1 MGEMNNES
9 LKTYIIN
16 DRVKLLNT
24 IAKDIQNANFV
35 KNFTKYRDTYLNSE
49 VPVIDNK
56 KRKKKIQRF
65 RKISPYLAF
74 CASYRDS
81 KRDSQGKL
89 KDNVLEITKQA
100 GSQWKKMTEKDRR
113 PWEQKAEELTRA
125 ARIAWDEKHNTSPTQ
140 TQESPESTYS
150 AADIRDMKKSE
161 LMNLVTKSGIAIDP
175 KASLKVIRERLTAHY
190 ATRTNQPTEEQ
201 IGRMKKDEL

>member
-56 KRKKKIQRF
+56 RKKKIQRF

-89 KDNVLEITKQA
+89 TENVLEITRQA
-100 GSQWKKMTEKDRR
+100 GSLWKNMSAKERF
-113 PWEQKAEELTRA
+113 PWE
-125 ARIAWDEKHNTSPTQ
+125 S
-140 TQESPESTYS
+140 
-150 AADIRDMKKSE
+150 KS
-161 LMNLVTKSGIAIDP
+161 
-175 KASLKVIRERLTAHY
+175 
-190 ATRTNQPTEEQ
+190 
-201 IGRMKKDEL
+201 